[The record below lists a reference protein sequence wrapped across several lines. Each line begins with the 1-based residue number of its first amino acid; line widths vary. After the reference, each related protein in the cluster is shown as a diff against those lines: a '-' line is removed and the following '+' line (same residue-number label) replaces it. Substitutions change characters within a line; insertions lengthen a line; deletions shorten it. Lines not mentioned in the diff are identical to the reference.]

1 MGWPAALPE
10 WHHPETRGPVHAGEK
25 LMNCSRAHVY
35 SSGAD
40 YKHKI
45 WSEFTVGKPMQ
56 LSAVFA
62 TEADNNPLKSLS
74 ETPFIDTGLGV

>member
-1 MGWPAALPE
+1 M
-10 WHHPETRGPVHAGEK
+10 V
-25 LMNCSRAHVY
+25 VY